1 MTRHAGILMH
11 LTSLPSP
18 YGVGT
23 MGKAAYEFADFL
35 QQAGQTYWQLLPVGP
50 TSYGDSPY
58 QSFSTY
64 AGNPYLI
71 DLDLLAEEGL
81 LFPEDYQ
88 DRDWGQDPEAVDYGA
103 LYNNR
108 FAVLRRA
115 YERGKQIDQK
125 AYRRFEK
132 QNQAWLDDYAL
143 FMAIKSHFDMKAWYQ
158 WPDKGIRLHKKK
170 SMEQYASLL
179 KDEISFWKYV
189 QYLFFS
195 QWRRLKK
202 YVNGLGI
209 RLFGD
214 MPIYVALDSA
224 DAWANPEVFWL
235 DKERKPVCV
244 AGCPPDYFS
253 ETGQLWGNPL
263 YNWKYLKETHYGWWM
278 DRIRHASKIFDVTR
292 IDHFRAFHN
301 YYAIPFG
308 AENAVK
314 GEWKKGPGMDFFRTL
329 RHSVGDIPIIAED
342 LGFLTPGV
350 HRLLKQTGY
359 PGMKIL
365 QFAFDS
371 GEENN
376 YLPHNYDANSVV
388 YTGTHDNDTTAGW
401 FAAAKAAD
409 RNFAAQYCRLTK
421 TEGYHWGLI
430 RTAYAS
436 VSFLAIAQMQDFL
449 GLPSRCRMNIPSTAQ
464 GNWQWRMKAG
474 AATPALAKK
483 IRKLATLYGRL
494 ERQDDQAD
502 EER

>member
-23 MGKAAYEFADFL
+23 LGEDAYRFVDFL
-35 QQAGQTYWQLLPVGP
+35 QSAGQTYWQLLPVGP

-71 DLDLLAEEGL
+71 DLDLLEKDGL
-81 LFPEDYQ
+81 LLPEEYQ
-88 DRDWGQDPEAVDYGA
+88 DLDWGQDTELVDYGA
-103 LYNNR
+103 LYR
-108 FAVLRRA
+108 SRYKVLRLA
-115 YERGKQIDQK
+115 AGRGKTGDLK
-125 AYRRFEK
+125 GYRRFEK
-132 QNQAWLDDYAL
+132 KNKSWLDNYAL
-143 FMAIKSHFDMKAWYQ
+143 FMAVKDHFDMAAWTQ
-158 WPDKGIRLHKKK
+158 WPDQGIRLHKEK
-170 SMEQYASLL
+170 SVQHYRDKLAE
-179 KDEISFWKYV
+179 EIFFWKYI

-195 QWRRLKK
+195 QWEQLKK
-202 YVNGLGI
+202 YANERGV

-224 DAWANPEVFWL
+224 DVWANPEVFWL
-235 DKERKPVCV
+235 NEDRLPVRV

-263 YNWKYLKETHYGWWM
+263 YDWGYLKETGYDWWM
-278 DRIRHASKIFDVTR
+278 RRIRHVSKMFDVTR

-308 AENAVK
+308 AKDAVE
-314 GEWKKGPGMDFFRTL
+314 GEWKKGPGMDFFKTLRRTL
-329 RHSVGDIPIIAED
+329 GDVPIIAED
-342 LGFLTPGV
+342 LGYLTEGV
-350 HRLLKQTGY
+350 HRLLRRTGY

-371 GEENN
+371 GEEND
-376 YLPHNYDANSVV
+376 YLPHNYDSNCVV
-388 YTGTHDNDTTAGW
+388 YTGTHDNDTAMGW
-401 FAAAKAAD
+401 ISSASKKDADFAVS
-409 RNFAAQYCRLTK
+409 YCRLTK

-436 VSFLAIAQMQDFL
+436 VSFLAVAQMQDFL
-449 GLPSRCRMNIPSTAQ
+449 GLPSKCRMNTPSTTR
-464 GNWQWRMKAG
+464 GNWQWRMAPG
-474 AATPALAKK
+474 AATPALAEK
-483 IRKLATLYGRL
+483 IHKLTALYGRL
-494 ERQDDQAD
+494 ERQDH
-502 EER
+502 E

>member
-11 LTSLPSP
+11 ITSLPSP
-18 YGVGT
+18 YGIGT

-35 QQAGQTYWQLLPVGP
+35 QQAGQTYWQLRPVGP
-50 TSYGDSPY
+50 TGYGDSPY

-88 DRDWGQDPEAVDYGA
+88 NLDWGTDPEAVDFGG
-103 LYNNR
+103 LYHNR
-108 FAVLRRA
+108 FTVLRRA
-115 YERGKQIDQK
+115 FEQGKQKDLK
-125 AYRRFEK
+125 DYHRFTK
-132 QNQAWLDDYAL
+132 KNRDWLDDYAL
-143 FMAIKSHFDMKAWYQ
+143 FMAVKAHFDQRAWYQ
-158 WPDKGIRLHKKK
+158 WPDEGIRMHKKK
-170 SMEQYASLL
+170 SVERYQSLL
-179 KDEISFWKYV
+179 KEDISFWKYV
-189 QYLFFS
+189 QYLFFT
-195 QWRRLKK
+195 QWEQLKA

-224 DAWANPEVFWL
+224 DAWAHPEVFWL
-235 DKERKPVCV
+235 DKERRPVCV

-263 YNWKYLKETHYGWWM
+263 YDWKYLKKTHYSWWM
-278 DRIRHASKIFDVTR
+278 QRLRHAARLFDVTR

-301 YYAIPFG
+301 YYAIPYG

-329 RHSVGDIPIIAED
+329 CHALGNIPIIAED

-350 HRLLKQTGY
+350 HRLLRQTGY

-371 GEENN
+371 GEESN
-376 YLPHNYDANSVV
+376 YLPHHYNTNSVV

-401 FAAAKAAD
+401 FAAAKPAD
-409 RNFAAQYCRLTK
+409 KDFAVQYCRLTK
-421 TEGYHWGLI
+421 SEGYHWGLI

-436 VSFLAIAQMQDFL
+436 VSFLAVAQMQDFL
-449 GLPSRCRMNIPSTAQ
+449 GLPSRCRMNTPSTAQ

-483 IRKLATLYGRL
+483 IRKLAVLYGRM

-502 EER
+502 EK

>member
-11 LTSLPSP
+11 ITSLPSP
-18 YGVGT
+18 YGIGT
-23 MGKAAYEFADFL
+23 MGKAAYKFADFL

-50 TSYGDSPY
+50 TGYGDSPY

-81 LFPEDYQ
+81 LSPEDYQ
-88 DRDWGQDPEAVDYGA
+88 DVDWGIDPETVDFGV
-103 LYNNR
+103 LYHNR

-115 YERGKQIDQK
+115 FERGKQKDLK
-125 AYRRFEK
+125 DYHRFAK
-132 QNQAWLDDYAL
+132 KNRDWLDDYAL
-143 FMAIKSHFDMKAWYQ
+143 FMAVKAHFDQKAWYQ
-158 WPDKGIRLHKKK
+158 WPDEGIRMHKKK
-170 SMEQYASLL
+170 SVERYQSLL
-179 KDEISFWKYV
+179 KEDVSFWKYV
-189 QYLFFS
+189 QYLFFT
-195 QWRRLKK
+195 QWERLKA

-224 DAWANPEVFWL
+224 DTWSHPEVFWL
-235 DKERKPVCV
+235 GKERRPVCV

-263 YNWKYLKETHYGWWM
+263 YDWKYLEKTHYGWWM
-278 DRIRHASKIFDVTR
+278 QRLRHASRLFDVTR

-301 YYAIPFG
+301 YYAIPYG

-329 RHSVGDIPIIAED
+329 RHTLGDIPIIAED

-350 HRLLKQTGY
+350 HRLLRQTGY

-371 GEENN
+371 GEESN
-376 YLPHNYDANSVV
+376 YLPHHYDANSVV

-401 FAAAKAAD
+401 FAAAKPAD
-409 RNFAAQYCRLTK
+409 KDFAVQYCRLTK
-421 TEGYHWGLI
+421 SEGYHWGLI

-436 VSFLAIAQMQDFL
+436 VSFLAVAQMQDFL
-449 GLPSRCRMNIPSTAQ
+449 GLPSQYRMNTPSTAQ
-464 GNWQWRMKAG
+464 GNWQWRMKDG

-483 IRKLATLYGRL
+483 IRKLAALYGRM

-502 EER
+502 EE